1 MELEEFKKIRN
12 NQIILDGKLD
22 LILDELS
29 FVKRELNTVI
39 QNQIQLEKYE
49 IDLKGK
55 VQDIENS
62 LMELIGNQALTKG
75 AK

>member
-62 LMELIGNQALTKG
+62 LMGLIGNQALTKG